1 MKKNNMK
8 YVLYNHCVRIFFL
21 AIIVAG
27 CATPKAYKSP
37 LTDLY
42 GDIHNQ
48 SLDNGF
54 PRQKQPWIVFSDR
67 SKNKINPT
75 KTDDLLLVYKEADF
89 LEPFVVLKKKKQML
103 KVGQYTPEILNDGRL
118 TKRKKKINVMGW
130 IPQERL
136 LLWNNS
142 LKNTHNAFA
151 MKATLVV
158 NASDV
163 MVNTNKYIENDSV
176 IIYKSPD
183 FNEKALKLNIG
194 EIVYIYKESEDKE
207 MLLIGKYPSASTDKI
222 KENIYGW
229 VSKNMLSLWG
239 DRTAIRLFPNE
250 NLVSEIL
257 TTSSLNSKVAVK
269 STDINQRTDIE
280 NIYPTSLDKLET
292 FPREVKY
299 FSNPFDYHKN
309 NIYNVLGDAVYYDT
323 YKNILAEGKRLN
335 IVFVVDMSQNNKS
348 YIPIIKSLLQELRL
362 KLASLD
368 HFSHI
373 KIGAVIYKSNACE
386 VAELT
391 LPLTGEYER
400 ITDFFEQKIQELNC
414 NDTQVEQPTEQ
425 ALLKATGLLTEAKV
439 QGQNNLIIIMG
450 TTASANHQAGVLV
463 DAVTRTKARLVFFQ
477 TQAKTNDAYN
487 NFVLMGENTVVNS
500 AKNIAELKKQ
510 YIVDQEDVLQDNS
523 YNLSKGDGGIY
534 YLDFPKY
541 SMTQGFVV
549 FPKKGSVMP
558 ANILKS
564 SIDSIINQIA
574 FDNKHIANSLTKYF
588 RSEIGVSKTTL
599 SEVFQD
605 SLSSIKKVPFA
616 IASSL
621 FNREDVAFKKGYVS
635 STPKNTTEIGVLL
648 NEQEYEYLHQYYIK
662 IYNKSGSIKNK
673 RKAIRRYVKQLRK
686 MSLSHKKLTRK
697 ELYTQKVSHIIG
709 GQTGFYIEQNALM
722 DKTLR
727 DWKRDKHISHQ
738 QVADYFKQYKEIAT
752 KIITNKHNKKVK
764 IKCHSQYLYW
774 LATDYIPQI
783 QQEEQ

>member
-1 MKKNNMK
+1 
-8 YVLYNHCVRIFFL
+8 RIFFL
-21 AIIVAG
+21 AILVAG

-42 GDIHNQ
+42 GNIHNQ

-373 KIGAVIYKSNACE
+373 KIGA
-386 VAELT
+386 
-391 LPLTGEYER
+391 
-400 ITDFFEQKIQELNC
+400 
-414 NDTQVEQPTEQ
+414 
-425 ALLKATGLLTEAKV
+425 
-439 QGQNNLIIIMG
+439 
-450 TTASANHQAGVLV
+450 
-463 DAVTRTKARLVFFQ
+463 
-477 TQAKTNDAYN
+477 
-487 NFVLMGENTVVNS
+487 
-500 AKNIAELKKQ
+500 
-510 YIVDQEDVLQDNS
+510 
-523 YNLSKGDGGIY
+523 
-534 YLDFPKY
+534 
-541 SMTQGFVV
+541 
-549 FPKKGSVMP
+549 
-558 ANILKS
+558 
-564 SIDSIINQIA
+564 
-574 FDNKHIANSLTKYF
+574 
-588 RSEIGVSKTTL
+588 
-599 SEVFQD
+599 
-605 SLSSIKKVPFA
+605 
-616 IASSL
+616 
-621 FNREDVAFKKGYVS
+621 
-635 STPKNTTEIGVLL
+635 
-648 NEQEYEYLHQYYIK
+648 
-662 IYNKSGSIKNK
+662 
-673 RKAIRRYVKQLRK
+673 
-686 MSLSHKKLTRK
+686 
-697 ELYTQKVSHIIG
+697 
-709 GQTGFYIEQNALM
+709 
-722 DKTLR
+722 
-727 DWKRDKHISHQ
+727 
-738 QVADYFKQYKEIAT
+738 
-752 KIITNKHNKKVK
+752 
-764 IKCHSQYLYW
+764 
-774 LATDYIPQI
+774 
-783 QQEEQ
+783 